1 MPEAPGPGLNMQV
14 AQKGFRFI
22 VVGLIVMREEKES
35 RLTDSLF
42 L

>member
-1 MPEAPGPGLNMQV
+1 MTEAPGPGLNMQV

-22 VVGLIVMREEKES
+22 VVGLIVVREETES
-35 RLTDSLF
+35 QFTDSLF